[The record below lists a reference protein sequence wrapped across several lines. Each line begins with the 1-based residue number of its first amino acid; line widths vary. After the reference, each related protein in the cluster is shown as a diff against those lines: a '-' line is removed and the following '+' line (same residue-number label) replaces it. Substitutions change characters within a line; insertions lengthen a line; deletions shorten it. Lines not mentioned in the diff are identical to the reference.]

1 MRKQVLFSLLSL
13 FTVLSCTTG
22 SRYQLTENKDKN
34 GYSFQSVKG
43 DPSGMRLYTLKNGLK
58 VYLGVNRD
66 EPRIMTM
73 IGVRAGSNN
82 DPEATTGLAH
92 YFEHLMFKGTSSYG
106 TRDWEKEKPLLD
118 SISSLF
124 ELYRTQKD
132 SLERLNTYKRIDK
145 FSIEAAQYAIPS
157 EYGKM
162 LAEIGASGTNAFTSN
177 EMTAYINDIPA
188 NELNRWLKLEINR
201 FGDIALRLFHTE
213 LETVYEEFNMYQ
225 DRDQMRASQ
234 QFSQALFPKN
244 PLGRDVIGYPEH
256 LKKPSQVNIL
266 NFKKTWYVPN
276 NMAICLSG
284 DLDMEKTIKLIDE
297 TFGQI
302 PSKPVPEVPFVRE
315 DPIVSPVV
323 KEISGPDAEFMLMG
337 YRTDGQ
343 KSPDKKY
350 IYLLSDILSNG
361 QAGLFDIDLVQD
373 QKILSAYAY
382 SNLNSQYGNI
392 TIYVTPKEKQ
402 TLEEAK
408 ELVLA
413 EIEKLKKGDFPDW
426 MIEAIANEY
435 RLNNL
440 RQFQSRYET
449 YSFLQAFIYDNNWS
463 DVLSFGD
470 QLEKVTRKELTDYA
484 NQLFKSNYVVLYK
497 RKGEAKG
504 LVKVQKPPL
513 TAVAINRNEES
524 KFFIEWKKLP
534 SDSIAP
540 VFVDYNTAIK
550 HKKLREDIEL
560 NTVQTFNTDLFSTYY
575 VFNAGK
581 DNNIKV
587 PLAVNFLPYVGTSKH
602 SATELKQEL
611 FRYGL
616 QTSVFSG
623 NNRSYVY
630 ISGLNRNME
639 KGVQLLEEIINSSLP
654 DTAAYAKYAERIIKE
669 RDDAKLS
676 QDNILYSG
684 LMNYAMYGRKSSQT
698 DVLSNEEIR
707 TQNPGQLLGLVKSM
721 LNYPHK
727 VFYCGPQSM
736 EEVESVIRKNHPVPD
751 KIEVIPA
758 KTVYPELNTDKNLV
772 LVANYDMSQV
782 NFMMVSKGSAF
793 SPELLVHS
801 SLFNQYYDGSI
812 ASIVFQE
819 VRESQGMAY
828 SAAAWYQTPSY
839 PDESFYLIGFVG
851 TQADKMKTALTTMDR
866 ILNNFTESD
875 HFLTTSKKAILNRIS
890 TQRYYREN
898 LFFRYLGNLDLG
910 IDHDQRKDIYNYINK
925 ASMTDLKDFFNT
937 YVKDKKYTYCIVG
950 NLKDLDMKALK
961 GMGEVKEVPLKD
973 LFGY

>member
-1 MRKQVLFSLLSL
+1 MKNQLCISLVCLL
-13 FTVLSCTTG
+13 VIVACTDNKFKVTD
-22 SRYQLTENKDKN
+22 NKDKN
-34 GYSFQSVKG
+34 GYSYQSVTN

-58 VYLGVNRD
+58 VYMGVNKD

-118 SISSLF
+118 SISALF
-124 ELYRTQKD
+124 EIYRSQKD
-132 SLERLNTYKRIDK
+132 SIERLNTYKLIDK
-145 FSIEAAQYAIPS
+145 FSVEAAQYAIPS

-162 LAEIGASGTNAFTSN
+162 LSEIGAIGTNAFTSN

-188 NELNRWLKLEINR
+188 NELRRWLNLEKNR

-225 DRDQMRASQ
+225 DRDQMRAFQ
-234 QFSQALFPKN
+234 VFSKALFPKN

-256 LKKPSQVNIL
+256 LKNPSQVNIM

-276 NMAICLSG
+276 NMAICLCG
-284 DLDMEKTIKLIDE
+284 DLDMDKTIQMIDE

-302 PSKPVPEVPFVRE
+302 PSKPVPEVPVVKE
-315 DPIVSPVV
+315 DPITIPVEL
-323 KEISGPDAEFMLMG
+323 EITGPDAEFMLMG

-343 KSPDKKY
+343 KSADKKY
-350 IYLLSDILSNG
+350 IYLLANILSNS
-361 QAGLFDIDLVQD
+361 QAGLFDIDLIQD
-373 QKILSAYAY
+373 QKVLAAYAY

-402 TLEEAK
+402 TLAEVK
-408 ELVLA
+408 DLVLA
-413 EIEKLKKGDFPDW
+413 EIEKLKKGEYPEW
-426 MIEAIANEY
+426 MMEAIANEY

-440 RQFQSRYET
+440 RQFQERYET
-449 YSFLQAFIYDNNWS
+449 YSFLESFIYGNSWTDI
-463 DVLSFGD
+463 LTFGD
-470 QLEKVTRKELTDYA
+470 QLEKVTKKELSDYA
-484 NQLFKSNYVVLYK
+484 NNLFKTNYVVLYK

-513 TAVAINRNEES
+513 TAVTINRNEES
-524 KFFIEWKKLP
+524 KFFTEWKKLP

-540 VFVDYNTAIK
+540 VFVDFNTAIK
-550 HKKLREDIEL
+550 HKQLKEGIEL
-560 NTVQTFNTDLFSTYY
+560 NTVQTNNTELFSAYY
-575 VFNAGK
+575 VINVGK

-602 SATELKQEL
+602 TATELKQEL

-616 QTSVFSG
+616 RTYVFSS

-630 ISGLNRNME
+630 VSGLNRNLE
-639 KGVQLLEEIINSSLP
+639 RGIQLLEEIINNSLP
-654 DTAAYAKYAERIIKE
+654 DTTAYAKYAERIIKE

-676 QDNILYSG
+676 QDNILWTG
-684 LMNYAMYGRKSSQT
+684 LMNYARYGKLSSQT
-698 DVLSNEEIR
+698 DVLSNDEIR
-707 TQNPGQLLGLVKSM
+707 KQDPVQLLGLVKSM
-721 LNYPHK
+721 INYPHRI
-727 VFYCGPQSM
+727 FYCGPFSLEQ
-736 EEVESVIRKNHPVPD
+736 VESAVRKNHPVPD
-751 KIEVIPA
+751 KIVEIPV
-758 KTVYPELNTDKNLV
+758 KKVYPELSTDRNSV
-772 LVANYDMSQV
+772 IVANYDMSQV
-782 NFMMVSKGSAF
+782 NFVMMSKGMPY
-793 SPELLVHS
+793 SPELQVHS
-801 SLFNQYYDGSI
+801 SLFNQYYDGSL

-828 SAAAWYQTPSY
+828 SASAWYQTPSY

-851 TQADKMKTALTTMDR
+851 TQADKMKPAIGTMDR

-875 HFLTTSKKAILNRIS
+875 HFLSTSKKALLNRIS
-890 TQRYYREN
+890 TQRLYREN
-898 LFFRYLGNLDLG
+898 LFFRYLNNLDLG
-910 IDHDQRKDIYNYINK
+910 INHDQRKDVYNYINTT
-925 ASMTDLKDFFNT
+925 SMKDLQDFFNS
-937 YVKDKKYTYCIVG
+937 YVKGKKYTYCVIG
-950 NLKDLDMKALK
+950 NLKDLDMKTLK
-961 GMGEVKEVPLKD
+961 DMGEVKEIPLKD

>member
-1 MRKQVLFSLLSL
+1 
-13 FTVLSCTTG
+13 
-22 SRYQLTENKDKN
+22 
-34 GYSFQSVKG
+34 
-43 DPSGMRLYTLKNGLK
+43 
-58 VYLGVNRD
+58 
-66 EPRIMTM
+66 M
-73 IGVRAGSNN
+73 ICVRAGSNN

-118 SISSLF
+118 SISALF

-132 SLERLNTYKRIDK
+132 SMERLNTYKRIDK

-162 LAEIGASGTNAFTSN
+162 LSEIGASGTNAFTSN

-188 NELNRWLKLEINR
+188 NELKRWLALEKNR
-201 FGDIALRLFHTE
+201 FGEIALRLFHTE

-225 DRDQMRASQ
+225 DRDQMRAST
-234 QFSQALFPKN
+234 QFSKAMFPKN

-256 LKKPSQVNIL
+256 LKNPSQVNIM

-284 DLDMEKTIKLIDE
+284 DLDMGKTIQMIDE

-302 PSKPVPEVPFVRE
+302 PSKPVPEVKVVKE
-315 DPIVSPVV
+315 DPIMTPVE
-323 KEISGPDAEFMLMG
+323 KEISGPDAEFLLMG

-350 IYLLSDILSNG
+350 IYLLANILSNG

-382 SNLNSQYGNI
+382 SDLKSQYGNI

-413 EIEKLKKGDFPDW
+413 EIEKLKKGEFPDW
-426 MIEAIANEY
+426 MMEAIANEY

-440 RQFQSRYET
+440 RQFQNRYET
-449 YSFLQAFIYDNNWS
+449 FSFLEAFIYNNNWE
-463 DVLSFGD
+463 DILSFGD
-470 QLEKVTRKELTDYA
+470 KLEKVNKKELTDYA

-513 TAVAINRNEES
+513 TAVTINRNDES
-524 KFFIEWKKLP
+524 KFFTEWKKLP
-534 SDSIAP
+534 ADSIAP
-540 VFVDYNTAIK
+540 VFVDFNTAIK
-550 HKKLREDIEL
+550 HKQLKEGIEL
-560 NTVQTFNTDLFSTYY
+560 NTVQTNNTELFSTYY
-575 VFNAGK
+575 VINSGK
-581 DNNIKV
+581 DNDIKV

-602 SATELKQEL
+602 TATELKQEL

-616 QTSVFSG
+616 NTYVFSSK
-623 NNRSYVY
+623 NRSYVY
-630 ISGLNRNME
+630 VSGLNRNLE
-639 KGVQLLEEIINSSLP
+639 KGVQLLEEIINNSLP

-684 LMNYAMYGRKSSQT
+684 LMNYAMYGSKSSQT

-707 TQNPGQLLGLVKSM
+707 KQNPGQMLGLVKSM

-727 VFYCGPQSM
+727 IFYCGPFSLD
-736 EEVESVIRKNHPVPD
+736 EVESVIRKNHPVPD
-751 KIEVIPA
+751 KVEKIPA
-758 KTVYPELNTDKNLV
+758 KKVYPELNTDKNQV

-782 NFMMVSKGSAF
+782 NFIMVAKGAAF
-793 SPELLVHS
+793 SPELQVHS

-819 VRESQGMAY
+819 VRESQGIAY
-828 SAAAWYQTPSY
+828 SASAWYQTPSY

-851 TQADKMKTALTTMDR
+851 TQADKMKAAVSTMDR

-875 HFLTTSKKAILNRIS
+875 HFLTTSRKAIINRIS
-890 TQRYYREN
+890 TQRLYREN
-898 LFFRYLGNLDLG
+898 LFFRYLNNLDLG
-910 IDHDQRKDIYNYINK
+910 INHDQRKDVYDYITR
-925 ASMTDLKDFFNT
+925 ASMKDLQDFFNM
-937 YVKDKKYTYCIVG
+937 YVKEKKYTYCVIG
-950 NLKDLDMKALK
+950 NLKDLDMKTLREL
-961 GMGEVKEVPLKD
+961 GEVKEIPLKD

>member
-1 MRKQVLFSLLSL
+1 MKKQLCLSLLCL
-13 FTVLSCTTG
+13 LVIVACTGNKFKMTD
-22 SRYQLTENKDKN
+22 NKDKN
-34 GYSFQSVKG
+34 GYAYQSVTN

-58 VYLGVNRD
+58 VYMGVNKD

-82 DPEATTGLAH
+82 DPETTTGLAH

-118 SISSLF
+118 SISALF
-124 ELYRTQKD
+124 EIYRSQKD
-132 SLERLNTYKRIDK
+132 SIERLNTYKRIDK
-145 FSIEAAQYAIPS
+145 FSVEAAQYAIPS

-162 LAEIGASGTNAFTSN
+162 LSEIGATGTNAFTSN

-188 NELNRWLKLEINR
+188 NELRRWLNLEKNR

-225 DRDQMRASQ
+225 DRDQMRAFQ
-234 QFSQALFPKN
+234 VFSKALFPKN

-256 LKKPSQVNIL
+256 LKNPSQVNIM

-276 NMAICLSG
+276 NMAICLCG
-284 DLDMEKTIKLIDE
+284 DLDMEKTIQMIDE

-302 PSKPVPEVPFVRE
+302 PTKPVPEVPVVKE
-315 DPIVSPVV
+315 DPISAPVEM
-323 KEISGPDAEFMLMG
+323 EITGPDAEFMLMG

-343 KSPDKKY
+343 KSADKKY
-350 IYLLSDILSNG
+350 IYLLANILSNS
-361 QAGLFDIDLVQD
+361 QAGLFDIDLIQD
-373 QKILSAYAY
+373 QKVLAAYAY

-402 TLEEAK
+402 TLPEVK
-408 ELVLA
+408 DLVLA
-413 EIEKLKKGDFPDW
+413 EIEKLKKGEYPDW
-426 MIEAIANEY
+426 MMEAIANEY

-440 RQFQSRYET
+440 RQFQNRYET
-449 YSFLQAFIYDNNWS
+449 FSFLESFIYGNSWTD
-463 DVLSFGD
+463 LLTFGD
-470 QLEKVTRKELTDYA
+470 QLEKVTKKELSDYA
-484 NQLFKSNYVVLYK
+484 NNLFKSNYVVLYK

-513 TAVAINRNEES
+513 TAVAINRNDES
-524 KFFIEWKKLP
+524 KFFTEWKKLP

-540 VFVDYNTAIK
+540 VFVDFNTDIK
-550 HKKLREDIEL
+550 HLQLKEGIEL
-560 NTVQTFNTDLFSTYY
+560 NTVQTNNTELFSAYY
-575 VFNAGK
+575 VINAGK

-602 SATELKQEL
+602 TATELKQEL

-616 QTSVFSG
+616 RTYVFSN

-630 ISGLNRNME
+630 VSGLNRNLE
-639 KGVQLLEEIINSSLP
+639 RGIQLLEEIINNSLP

-676 QDNILYSG
+676 QDNILWSG
-684 LMNYAMYGRKSSQT
+684 LMNYAMHGKLSSQT
-698 DVLSNEEIR
+698 DVLSNDEIR
-707 TQNPGQLLGLVKSM
+707 KQDPAELLGLVKSM
-721 LNYPHK
+721 INYPHRI
-727 VFYCGPQSM
+727 FYCGPFSLGQ
-736 EEVESVIRKNHPVPD
+736 VESAIRKNHPVPD
-751 KIEVIPA
+751 KVVEIPA
-758 KTVYPELNTDKNLV
+758 KKVYPELSTDKNSVIL
-772 LVANYDMSQV
+772 ANYDMSQV
-782 NFMMVSKGSAF
+782 NFVMISKGVPY
-793 SPELLVHS
+793 SPELQVHS
-801 SLFNQYYDGSI
+801 SLFNQYYDGSL

-828 SAAAWYQTPSY
+828 SASAWYQTPSY
-839 PDESFYLIGFVG
+839 PEESFYLMGFVG
-851 TQADKMKTALTTMDR
+851 TQADKMKAAMGTMDR

-875 HFLTTSKKAILNRIS
+875 RFLATSKKALLNKIS
-890 TQRYYREN
+890 TQRLYREN
-898 LFFRYLGNLDLG
+898 LFFRYLNNLDLG
-910 IDHDQRKDIYNYINK
+910 INHDQRKDVYDYITK
-925 ASMTDLKDFFNT
+925 TSMKDLQDFFNS
-937 YVKDKKYTYCIVG
+937 YVKDRKYTYCVIG

-961 GMGEVKEVPLKD
+961 AMGEVREVPLKE

>member
-1 MRKQVLFSLLSL
+1 
-13 FTVLSCTTG
+13 
-22 SRYQLTENKDKN
+22 
-34 GYSFQSVKG
+34 
-43 DPSGMRLYTLKNGLK
+43 
-58 VYLGVNRD
+58 
-66 EPRIMTM
+66 M
-73 IGVRAGSNN
+73 ICVRAGSNN

-118 SISSLF
+118 SISALF

-132 SLERLNTYKRIDK
+132 SMERLNTYKRIDK

-162 LAEIGASGTNAFTSN
+162 LSEIGASGTNAFTSN

-188 NELNRWLKLEINR
+188 NELKRWLALEKNR
-201 FGDIALRLFHTE
+201 FGEIALRLFHTE

-225 DRDQMRASQ
+225 DRDQMRAST
-234 QFSQALFPKN
+234 QFSKAMFPKN

-256 LKKPSQVNIL
+256 LKNPSQVNIM

-284 DLDMEKTIKLIDE
+284 DLDMGKTIQMIDE

-302 PSKPVPEVPFVRE
+302 PSKPVPEVKVVKE
-315 DPIVSPVV
+315 DPIMTPVE
-323 KEISGPDAEFMLMG
+323 KEISGPDAEFLLMG

-343 KSPDKKY
+343 KRPDKKY
-350 IYLLSDILSNG
+350 IYLLANILSNG

-382 SNLNSQYGNI
+382 SDLKSQYGNI

-413 EIEKLKKGDFPDW
+413 EIEKLKKGEFPDW
-426 MIEAIANEY
+426 MMEAIANEY

-440 RQFQSRYET
+440 RQFQNRYET
-449 YSFLQAFIYDNNWS
+449 FSFLEAFIYNNNWE
-463 DVLSFGD
+463 DILSFGD
-470 QLEKVTRKELTDYA
+470 KLEKVNKKELTDYA

-513 TAVAINRNEES
+513 TAVTINRNDES
-524 KFFIEWKKLP
+524 KFFTEWKKLP
-534 SDSIAP
+534 ADSIAP
-540 VFVDYNTAIK
+540 VFVDFNTAIK
-550 HKKLREDIEL
+550 HKQLKEGIEL
-560 NTVQTFNTDLFSTYY
+560 NTVQTNNTELFSTYY
-575 VFNAGK
+575 VINSGK
-581 DNNIKV
+581 DNDIKV

-602 SATELKQEL
+602 TATELKQEL

-616 QTSVFSG
+616 NTYVFSSK
-623 NNRSYVY
+623 NRSYVY
-630 ISGLNRNME
+630 VSGLNRNLE
-639 KGVQLLEEIINSSLP
+639 KGVQLLEEIINNSLP

-684 LMNYAMYGRKSSQT
+684 LMNYAMYGSKSSQT

-707 TQNPGQLLGLVKSM
+707 KQNPGQMLGLVKSM

-727 VFYCGPQSM
+727 IFYCGPFSLD
-736 EEVESVIRKNHPVPD
+736 EVESVIRKNHPVPD
-751 KIEVIPA
+751 KVEKIPA
-758 KTVYPELNTDKNLV
+758 KKVYPELNTDKNQV

-782 NFMMVSKGSAF
+782 NFIMVAKGAAF
-793 SPELLVHS
+793 SPELQVHS

-819 VRESQGMAY
+819 VRESQGIAY
-828 SAAAWYQTPSY
+828 SASAWYQTPSY

-851 TQADKMKTALTTMDR
+851 TQADKMKAAVSTMDR

-875 HFLTTSKKAILNRIS
+875 HFLTTSRKAIINRIS
-890 TQRYYREN
+890 TQRLYREN
-898 LFFRYLGNLDLG
+898 LFFRYLNNLDLG
-910 IDHDQRKDIYNYINK
+910 INHDQRKDVYDYITR
-925 ASMTDLKDFFNT
+925 ASMKDLQDFFNM
-937 YVKDKKYTYCIVG
+937 YVKEKKYTYCVIG
-950 NLKDLDMKALK
+950 NLKDLDMKTLREL
-961 GMGEVKEVPLKD
+961 GEVKEIPLKD

>member
-1 MRKQVLFSLLSL
+1 MRKLVCISLVCLI
-13 FTVLSCTTG
+13 VIIACTG
-22 SRYQLTENKDKN
+22 NKYKLTENKDKN
-34 GYSFQSVKG
+34 GYSYQSVTN

-58 VYLGVNRD
+58 IYLGVNKD

-118 SISSLF
+118 SISALF

-132 SLERLNTYKRIDK
+132 SMERLNTYKRIDK

-162 LAEIGASGTNAFTSN
+162 LSEIGASGTNAFTSN

-188 NELNRWLKLEINR
+188 NELKRWLALEKNR
-201 FGDIALRLFHTE
+201 FGEIALRLFHTE

-225 DRDQMRASQ
+225 DRDQMRAST
-234 QFSQALFPKN
+234 QFSKAMFPKN
-244 PLGRDVIGYPEH
+244 PLGRDVIGLPEH
-256 LKKPSQVNIL
+256 LKNPSQVNIM

-284 DLDMEKTIKLIDE
+284 DLDMEKTIQMIDE

-302 PSKPVPEVPFVRE
+302 PSKPVPEVPVVKE
-315 DPIVSPVV
+315 DPILTPVE
-323 KEISGPDAEFMLMG
+323 KEISGPDAEFLLMG

-350 IYLLSDILSNG
+350 IYLLANILSNG

-408 ELVLA
+408 DLVLA
-413 EIEKLKKGDFPDW
+413 EIEKLKKGEFPDW
-426 MIEAIANEY
+426 MMEAIANNY

-440 RQFQSRYET
+440 RQFQNRYET
-449 YSFLQAFIYDNNWS
+449 YSFLEAFIYNNNW
-463 DVLSFGD
+463 DDIISFGD
-470 QLEKVTRKELTDYA
+470 KLEKVNKKELIDYA

-513 TAVAINRNEES
+513 TAVTINRNDES
-524 KFFIEWKKLP
+524 KFFTEWKKLP
-534 SDSIAP
+534 ADSIKP
-540 VFVDYNTAIK
+540 VFVDFNTAIK
-550 HKKLREDIEL
+550 HKQLKEGIEL
-560 NTVQTFNTDLFSTYY
+560 NTVQTNNTELFSAYY
-575 VFNAGK
+575 VINSGK
-581 DNNIKV
+581 DNDIKV

-602 SATELKQEL
+602 TATELKQEL

-616 QTSVFSG
+616 STYVFS
-623 NNRSYVY
+623 NKNRSYVY
-630 ISGLNRNME
+630 VSGLNRNLE
-639 KGVQLLEEIINSSLP
+639 KGVQLLEEIINNSLP

-684 LMNYAMYGRKSSQT
+684 LMNYAMYGSKSSQT

-707 TQNPGQLLGLVKSM
+707 KQNPGQLLGLVKSM

-727 VFYCGPQSM
+727 IFYCGPFSLD
-736 EEVESVIRKNHPVPD
+736 EVESVIRKNHPVPD
-751 KIEVIPA
+751 KVEKIPD
-758 KTVYPELNTDKNLV
+758 KKVYPELNTDKNQV

-782 NFMMVSKGSAF
+782 NFIMVAKGAAF
-793 SPELLVHS
+793 SPELQVHS

-828 SAAAWYQTPSY
+828 SASAWYQTPSY

-851 TQADKMKTALTTMDR
+851 TQADKMKAALSTMDR

-875 HFLTTSKKAILNRIS
+875 HFLTTSRKAIINRIS
-890 TQRYYREN
+890 TQRLYREN
-898 LFFRYLGNLDLG
+898 LFFRYLYNLDLG
-910 IDHDQRKDIYNYINK
+910 INHDQRKDVYDYITR
-925 ASMTDLKDFFNT
+925 ASMKDLQDFFNM
-937 YVKDKKYTYCIVG
+937 YVKDKKYTYCVIG
-950 NLKDLDMKALK
+950 NLKDLDMKTLK
-961 GMGEVKEVPLKD
+961 ELGEVKEIPLKD

>member
-1 MRKQVLFSLLSL
+1 VIIA
-13 FTVLSCTTG
+13 CTG
-22 SRYQLTENKDKN
+22 NKYKLTENKDKN
-34 GYSFQSVKG
+34 GYSYQSVTN

-58 VYLGVNRD
+58 IYLGVNKD

-118 SISSLF
+118 SISALF

-132 SLERLNTYKRIDK
+132 SMERLNTYKRIDK

-162 LAEIGASGTNAFTSN
+162 LSEIGASGTNAFTSN

-188 NELNRWLKLEINR
+188 NELKRWLALEKNR
-201 FGDIALRLFHTE
+201 FGEIALRLFHTE

-225 DRDQMRASQ
+225 DRDQMRAST
-234 QFSQALFPKN
+234 QFSKAMFPKN
-244 PLGRDVIGYPEH
+244 PLGRDVIGLPEH
-256 LKKPSQVNIL
+256 LKNPSQVNIM

-284 DLDMEKTIKLIDE
+284 DLDMEKTIQMIDE

-302 PSKPVPEVPFVRE
+302 PSKPVPEVPVVKE
-315 DPIVSPVV
+315 DPILTPVE
-323 KEISGPDAEFMLMG
+323 KEISGPDAEFLLMG

-350 IYLLSDILSNG
+350 IYLLANILSNG

-408 ELVLA
+408 DLVLA
-413 EIEKLKKGDFPDW
+413 EIEKLKKGEFPDW
-426 MIEAIANEY
+426 MMEAIANNY

-440 RQFQSRYET
+440 RQFQNRYET
-449 YSFLQAFIYDNNWS
+449 YSFLEAFIYNNNW
-463 DVLSFGD
+463 DDIISFGD
-470 QLEKVTRKELTDYA
+470 KLEKVNKKELIDYA

-513 TAVAINRNEES
+513 TAVTINRNDES
-524 KFFIEWKKLP
+524 KFFTEWKKLP
-534 SDSIAP
+534 ADSIKP
-540 VFVDYNTAIK
+540 VFVDFNTAIK
-550 HKKLREDIEL
+550 HKQLKEGIEL
-560 NTVQTFNTDLFSTYY
+560 NTVQTNNTELFSAYY
-575 VFNAGK
+575 VINSGK
-581 DNNIKV
+581 DNDIKV

-602 SATELKQEL
+602 TATELKQEL

-616 QTSVFSG
+616 STYVFS
-623 NNRSYVY
+623 NKNRSYVY
-630 ISGLNRNME
+630 VSGLNRNLE
-639 KGVQLLEEIINSSLP
+639 KGVQLLEEIINNSLP

-684 LMNYAMYGRKSSQT
+684 LMNYAMYGSKSSQT

-707 TQNPGQLLGLVKSM
+707 KQNPGQLLGLVKSM

-727 VFYCGPQSM
+727 IFYCGPFSLD
-736 EEVESVIRKNHPVPD
+736 EVESVIRKNHPVPD
-751 KIEVIPA
+751 KVEKIPD
-758 KTVYPELNTDKNLV
+758 KKVYPELNTDKNQV
-772 LVANYDMSQV
+772 FVANYDMSQV
-782 NFMMVSKGSAF
+782 NFIMVAKGAAF
-793 SPELLVHS
+793 SPELQVHS

-828 SAAAWYQTPSY
+828 SASAWYQTPSY

-851 TQADKMKTALTTMDR
+851 TQADKMKAALSTMDR

-875 HFLTTSKKAILNRIS
+875 HFLTTSRKAIINRIS
-890 TQRYYREN
+890 TQRLYREN
-898 LFFRYLGNLDLG
+898 LFFRYLYNLDLG
-910 IDHDQRKDIYNYINK
+910 INHDQRKDVYDYITR
-925 ASMTDLKDFFNT
+925 ASMKDLQDFFNM
-937 YVKDKKYTYCIVG
+937 YVKDKKYTYCVIG
-950 NLKDLDMKALK
+950 NLKDLDMKTLK
-961 GMGEVKEVPLKD
+961 ELGEVKEIPLKD